1 MSSRREF
8 VKGSALAATAC
19 LLPVSAGSNAYAE
32 DGAVAAPASSHASS
46 QASGQASSQAGSWYD
61 RPMRWARDRKLR
73 CGFRPIVASAAFIC
87 LSPRATCLIALTVTP
102 FTWKRLRS
110 ACMKRLL

>member
-1 MSSRREF
+1 
-8 VKGSALAATAC
+8 
-19 LLPVSAGSNAYAE
+19 
-32 DGAVAAPASSHASS
+32 
-46 QASGQASSQAGSWYD
+46 
-61 RPMRWARDRKLR
+61 
-73 CGFRPIVASAAFIC
+73 